1 MNQIVEVLSNPLVQ
15 PIAIAL
21 VAGAVLYVLSR
32 WSAPACRLVA
42 LAAGVWVLVS
52 AIGLLRLPAGESV
65 KWDWLTLTKGLT
77 ISAHLGVTQL
87 GTLVVIAAAA
97 FAVLIAVYSFRAMAG
112 EYAEGRFYAFVIWA
126 LGGACIVGLAGN
138 LVVLLVG
145 WELVTLMLFLLV
157 NQGRDD
163 APAGAAKA
171 YGVLGFSDGCLLLAI
186 ALLAANG
193 GSASLA
199 FGDQPT
205 NVAEM
210 GGIGYLIYA
219 LLLVAALAKAGAVPL
234 HTWIPAIARDAPTS
248 VMAFLP
254 AVLDKLLGIYLL
266 VVVTL
271 RMFRPDWTVQV
282 ILMIVGAVTI
292 LSAVLMAMM
301 QHNLKR
307 LLAFHAVSQ
316 VGYMVLGIATG
327 TTIGIIG
334 GLFHMLNNNIY
345 KCNLFLMSGTVG
357 RATGSDE
364 IEDMGGL
371 ARALP
376 ITFACG
382 LISALAISGVPPL
395 NGFASKWL
403 IYQGALQVSATH
415 RGLAVGL
422 VAVAVFGSALTL
434 ASFVK
439 VMYAGFLSPAP
450 RGTQK
455 QRSGAKENLFLV
467 APMIVLAAAC
477 VLFGLAPQLAVQH
490 IFSPAV
496 AGTGE
501 AISVEGG
508 AISTGGL
515 GFWSPSQATGLIV
528 IGLLIG
534 LVFLWISM
542 AGRKVRVVRPFLG
555 GEVPDDDDDR
565 FRVPGTHFYKT
576 IGESPLVG
584 PLLEHGEQGAMDPYH
599 WVQRYGRRL
608 VEILRAQHTG
618 LLSLYAA
625 WCIVGLAATLIYLLV
640 AGR

>member
-32 WSAPACRLVA
+32 WSAPACRVVA
-42 LAAGVWVLVS
+42 LAAGVWVLIS
-52 AIGLLRLPAGESV
+52 AIGLLRLPAGESA

-77 ISAHLGVTQL
+77 ITAHLAVTQL
-87 GTLVVIAAAA
+87 GTLVVIASAA

-112 EYAEGRFYAFVIWA
+112 NYWEGRFYAFVIWA

-193 GSASLA
+193 GSARLA
-199 FGDQPT
+199 FPDKPFDIGAMGPT
-205 NVAEM
+205 
-210 GGIGYLIYA
+210 GYVVYVLI
-219 LLLVAALAKAGAVPL
+219 LVAALAKAGAIPL
-234 HTWIPAIARDAPTS
+234 HTWIPAIAKDAPAP
-248 VMAFLP
+248 VMAYLP
-254 AVLDKLLGIYLL
+254 AALDKLLGIYLL
-266 VVVTL
+266 ALLSL
-271 RMFRPDWTVQV
+271 RMFQPDWALKVV
-282 ILMIVGAVTI
+282 MMVVGAVTI
-292 LSAVLMAMM
+292 LGAVLMAMM

-307 LLAFHAVSQ
+307 LLSFHAVSQ
-316 VGYMVLGIATG
+316 VGYMVLGIGTG
-327 TTIGIIG
+327 TAIGIIG
-334 GLFHMLNNNIY
+334 GLFHMLNHAIY

-357 RATGSDE
+357 RASGTDE

-371 ARALP
+371 AKALP
-376 ITFACG
+376 ITFVCG

-403 IYQGALQVSATH
+403 VYQGTLQTADTNQ
-415 RGLAVGL
+415 GLAVAL
-422 VAVAVFGSALTL
+422 VTVAVFGSALTL

-439 VMYAGFLSPAP
+439 VIYAGFLSPAP
-450 RGTQK
+450 RGTEK
-455 QRSGAKENLFLV
+455 QRSGAKESFFLA
-467 APMIVLAAAC
+467 APMVVLAAAC
-477 VLFGLAPQLAVQH
+477 VLFGLAPQLAVNH
-490 IFSPAV
+490 IFAPAV
-496 AGTGE
+496 AGASE
-501 AISVEGG
+501 EIVADG
-508 AISTGGL
+508 AGITTEL
-515 GFWSPSQATGLIV
+515 GFWGPSQATGLIV

-542 AGRKVRVVRPFLG
+542 AGRKVRVVRPFLA
-555 GEVPDDDDDR
+555 GEVPAPDDDR

-584 PLLEHGEQGAMDPYH
+584 PLLEHGERGAMDPYH
-599 WVQRYGRRL
+599 WVARYGRRL

-618 LLSLYAA
+618 LISLYAA